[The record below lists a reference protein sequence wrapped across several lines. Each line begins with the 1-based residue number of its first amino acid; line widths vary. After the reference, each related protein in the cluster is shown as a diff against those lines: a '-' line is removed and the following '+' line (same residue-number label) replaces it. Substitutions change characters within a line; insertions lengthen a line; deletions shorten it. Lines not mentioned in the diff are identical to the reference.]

1 MDVKTR
7 CRRQGVRVA
16 GHAVNADG
24 STRTTLDGDF
34 LVAVETFP
42 ETHVAHALLECLQRV
57 F

>member
-24 STRTTLDGDF
+24 STRTTLDVDF
-34 LVAVETFP
+34 LVAVETSP
-42 ETHVAHALLECLQRV
+42 ETHVAHALLERLQAV